1 MALSQKRRIA
11 LYELFLPQGGEDV
24 TEAFLAEFP
33 TNDGDELVTKTFLRA
48 ELGELR
54 TELAELRTEM
64 AELGGGLRAEMHQL
78 HNRTVGTLVGAMGVM
93 TAVLA
98 VLN

>member
-1 MALSQKRRIA
+1 MALSQKHRIA
-11 LYELFLPQGGEDV
+11 LYELFLPQVGEDV

-48 ELGELR
+48 ELAELR
-54 TELAELRTEM
+54 TEL

-78 HNRTVGTLVGAMGVM
+78 HNRTIGTLVGAMGVM